1 MGGRIVG
8 VKMVDEIY
16 QEVDLN
22 DLEDM
27 EEFITV
33 FFLFDSILQT
43 NQVHPYMMFQ
53 LFKRIQSEGLT

>member
-1 MGGRIVG
+1 
-8 VKMVDEIY
+8 MVDEIY

>member
-8 VKMVDEIY
+8 VKMVEEIY
-16 QEVDLN
+16 HEVDLN
-22 DLEDM
+22 DLEGM

-33 FFLFDSILQT
+33 FFLFDSILET
-43 NQVHPYMMFQ
+43 NQAPPYMMFQ